1 MCASL
6 QQSKQSRRSKGKT
19 QSLQEFLKEDGTPTE
34 VSTENQDGGGAAEE
48 DEGDRPFPVDEMDSG
63 EASKEE
69 HPSVVEVELTAE
81 EEEVEWSPVVKTGE
95 VADGEEVDHPP
106 VDGDVTAIEADH
118 VEKQNGTHSDS
129 AAVAEEA
136 SSGKSQSNVE
146 VLTDE
151 LVELK
156 LDDNPAMEV
165 MADTQTEK
173 ESNQGV
179 SLSPEP
185 RKNGLLRSPQTLA
198 LQVEPRTEATGATPS
213 WLDALRPASNDSLE
227 ACMIKFCSSELL
239 TGNNKFACATCTGKK
254 RELKRTA
261 QDFTATMPGVNPT
274 GGPCKASM
282 TAESQREMA
291 DSKLHL
297 HTTSEEAVNDT
308 DEADTITDSLESQK
322 PDPYTASDLEVVATE
337 NLAAT
342 FASQE
347 GAICQ
352 KTTFA
357 SLPDKEEDESVMEE
371 EESGGSDTEDGRA
384 RSSTSEHEGTKESNH
399 EEGSDGKLRHSNIC
413 LLLWKYHKVG
423 LLHGQYLEFRGS
435 VDGCKSALG

>member
-1 MCASL
+1 M
-6 QQSKQSRRSKGKT
+6 
-19 QSLQEFLKEDGTPTE
+19 
-34 VSTENQDGGGAAEE
+34 STENQDGGGAAEE

-106 VDGDVTAIEADH
+106 VDSDVTAIEADH
-118 VEKQNGTHSDS
+118 VEKHNGTHSDS

-136 SSGKSQSNVE
+136 SSGKSQSNAE

-173 ESNQGV
+173 ESNQGA
-179 SLSPEP
+179 SLGPEP

-227 ACMIKFCSSELL
+227 ACTIKFCSSELL

-261 QDFTATMPGVNPT
+261 QDFTATTPGVNPT
-274 GGPCKASM
+274 GGPCKAST

-291 DSKLHL
+291 DSKLTGGPCKASTTAEIQREMADSNL
-297 HTTSEEAVNDT
+297 LLTTSEEAVNDT
-308 DEADTITDSLESQK
+308 DKTDTITDSLESQK

-352 KTTFA
+352 KTTSA
-357 SLPDKEEDESVMEE
+357 SLPDKDESVMEE

-399 EEGSDGKLRHSNIC
+399 EEGSDGKLLHSNIC

-423 LLHGQYLEFRGS
+423 LLHGQHLEFRGS